1 MRDQDLISSH
11 VGVTLK
17 SKHGL
22 PSRISVS
29 DLQDAL
35 GDRTSTLYR
44 LLTPIFSSI
53 RGTSQYWYQVRTQ
66 LFAMVR
72 MLGTPTWFVTITM
85 NESCWTD
92 LLCILLAQD
101 TRAYNFNQGD
111 DELLDEVITSVNKAV
126 NLPEK
131 KFMDW
136 KRKLISE
143 RPLTVVQFF
152 EEKVRDL
159 INWNQNDPTVLGV
172 CIDVLVRIEFQ
183 LRGNPHAVLDARCS
197 RLRNCP

>member
-1 MRDQDLISSH
+1 MSIGNYVWSRVHSTRRQFSNPDYQFWSLAVRDQDLISSH

-85 NESCWTD
+85 NETCWTD
-92 LLCILLAQD
+92 LLCVLLAQD

-111 DELLDEVITSVNKAV
+111 DELLDEVITSVNKADIRTSP
-126 NLPEK
+126 NNSAI
-131 KFMDW
+131 F
-136 KRKLISE
+136 
-143 RPLTVVQFF
+143 
-152 EEKVRDL
+152 
-159 INWNQNDPTVLGV
+159 
-172 CIDVLVRIEFQ
+172 
-183 LRGNPHAVLDARCS
+183 
-197 RLRNCP
+197 